1 MLNCVQSESFALRKN
16 LSSAMSP
23 VFKRGLARE
32 RDLGRGRGF
41 TDDV

>member
-23 VFKRGLARE
+23 ELKDWLVKEMDSA
-32 RDLGRGRGF
+32 
-41 TDDV
+41 